1 MVPYDVLDVSRYVI
15 KYSNERDYGISNLKL
30 QKVLYFIQA
39 YFLTNTENGTPCFRE
54 RIEAWDFGPVVP
66 EAYREYKQ
74 YGSTNIPT
82 MLSFFDFDVE
92 DIWNSER
99 KLYRTDII
107 SETDGKLINEV
118 VDKFSDF
125 SATDLV
131 TLTHNQ
137 APWKEAYVPHMNN
150 EITVEAIKRYFNE

>member
-1 MVPYDVLDVSRYVI
+1 M
-15 KYSNERDYGISNLKL
+15 
-30 QKVLYFIQA
+30 
-39 YFLTNTENGTPCFRE
+39 
-54 RIEAWDFGPVVP
+54 VP

-82 MLSFFDFDVE
+82 MKSFIDLDE
-92 DIWNSER
+92 ADIWNSKR
-99 KLYRTDII
+99 KLYQTDII
-107 SETDGKLINEV
+107 SEMDGKLINEV

>member
-1 MVPYDVLDVSRYVI
+1 MAPYDVLDVSRYVI
-15 KYSNERDYGISNLKL
+15 NYSNEKDYGISNLKL

-39 YFLTNTENGTPCFRE
+39 YFLINEEHETPCFCE
-54 RIEAWDFGPVVP
+54 RIEAWDFGPVAP

-82 MLSFFDFDVE
+82 MKSFIDLDE
-92 DIWNSER
+92 ADIWNSER
-99 KLYRTDII
+99 KLYQTDII
-107 SETDGKLINEV
+107 SEMDGKLINEV